1 MRAGVA
7 LGIDI
12 GSSGVRAALC
22 DDRSATLA
30 AAGIAMP
37 PDQASDPEAWWRGVE
52 QAVGTLRAAADLSQ
66 VRALAV
72 DGTSGTVLAVDAD
85 GRALGPASLYNMP
98 ADPAS
103 VARVDAAAPAD
114 SAARGATSPLAKFLM
129 LQDRPGIVRMVHQ
142 ADWIA
147 GRMCGRFDVS
157 DENNA
162 LKTGYDP
169 GRRRW
174 PEWLAGLGART
185 SLLPEVLAP
194 GSAIGTLRPDVGRRL
209 GLPDTAIV
217 VAGTTD
223 GCASFLST
231 GAEAA
236 GEAVTAL
243 GSTLTIKQ
251 LSDQPIFASRFGLYS
266 HRLGERWLVGGASN
280 SGGAVL
286 ARYFDDAA
294 LTSLSARI
302 DATRP
307 SGLEY
312 YPLLRPGER
321 FPIADP
327 TWPARL
333 EPRPADDAAFL
344 YGLLEG
350 IARIEALGFRRFA
363 ELGGPPLRSVRTVGG
378 GARNT
383 TWTAIRAR
391 ILGVPLL
398 PARSREAAVGTAS
411 LALTALS
418 V

>member
-1 MRAGVA
+1 MA

-12 GSSGVRAALC
+12 GTSGVRAALC
-22 DDRSATLA
+22 DDRSEMLA

-37 PDQASDPEAWWRGVE
+37 REQAADPASWWRGVE
-52 QAVGTLRAAADLSQ
+52 QAVGTLGAEADLSR

-72 DGTSGTVLAVDAD
+72 DATSGTVLAVDAK
-85 GRALGPASLYNMP
+85 GSPLGPASLYNLP

-103 VARVDAAAPAD
+103 VARVHRAAPAE
-114 SAARGATSPLAKFLM
+114 SAARGATSALAKFLM
-129 LQDRPGIVRMVHQ
+129 LQDRPGIVRMLHQ

-162 LKTGYDP
+162 LKSGYDP
-169 GRRRW
+169 VARRW
-174 PEWLAGLGART
+174 PGWLAGLGVRT

-194 GSAIGTLRPDVGRRL
+194 GTAIGTLRPDVGRRL
-209 GLPDTAIV
+209 GLPGTAIV
-217 VAGTTD
+217 AAGTTD
-223 GCASFLST
+223 GCASFLAT
-231 GAEAA
+231 GAEAT

-251 LSDQPIFASRFGLYS
+251 LSDRPIFAPEYGLYS

-286 ARYFDDAA
+286 AHYFDADTISA
-294 LTSLSARI
+294 LGARI
-302 DATRP
+302 DPTRP
-307 SGLEY
+307 SGLDY

-327 TWPARL
+327 AWPARL

-344 YGLLEG
+344 HGLLEG
-350 IARIEALGFRRFA
+350 IARIEALGFRRLA
-363 ELGGPPLRSVRTVGG
+363 LLGGPPLASVRTVGG
-378 GARNT
+378 GARNAQ
-383 TWTAIRAR
+383 WTAIRAR

-398 PARSREAAVGTAS
+398 PARSGEAAAGAAW
-411 LALTALS
+411 LALQALS
-418 V
+418 A